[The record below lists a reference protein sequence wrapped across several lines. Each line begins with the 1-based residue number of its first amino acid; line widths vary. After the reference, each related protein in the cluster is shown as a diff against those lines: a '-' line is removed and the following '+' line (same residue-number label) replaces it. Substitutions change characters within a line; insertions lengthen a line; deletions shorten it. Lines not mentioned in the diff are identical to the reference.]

1 MTKPDSYLNPWL
13 SIWTRPRYTMRQVLE
28 TDPARLVL
36 VLAMLGGLSQALD
49 NASLFSLGDKL
60 STAAVFAVCA
70 MFGPISGLITLYLSG
85 LVLSWTGTWLGGQAG
100 QAEVRSA
107 VAWSNI
113 PIIWALLLWVPE
125 YLLFGRE
132 LFTSET
138 PILDESLSLSFT
150 VIGFYLVEIVMA
162 FWALIVYLKCLGE
175 AHRFSAWKALATT
188 SIAALIVIL
197 PIALVVMIFDGIM
210 R

>member
-1 MTKPDSYLNPWL
+1 
-13 SIWTRPRYTMRQVLE
+13 MRQVLA

-60 STAAVFAVCA
+60 SPAAVFALCA
-70 MFGPISGLITLYLSG
+70 VFGPVSGIITLYLSG
-85 LVLSWTGTWLGGQAG
+85 LVLSWTGKWLGGQAG

-107 VAWSNI
+107 VAWSNV
-113 PIIWALLLWVPE
+113 PIIWAMLLWVPE

-132 LFTSET
+132 LFMSDT
-138 PILDESLSLSFT
+138 PALDASLSLSFT
-150 VIGFYLVEIVMA
+150 LMGFFLVEIILA
-162 FWALIVYLKCLGE
+162 IWALVIYLKCLGE
-175 AHRFSAWKALATT
+175 AHRFSAWKALAN
-188 SIAALIVIL
+188 SVIAALLVII
-197 PIALVVMIFDGIM
+197 PIALAAMIIDGIM